1 MPLPRTQQFPKLVLG
16 KGANVTILSRN
27 PTRVLDELEEARTTK
42 TQKIYFSDDM
52 RDEKYDVHSPCFVV
66 YVQEDAVDSAEHD
79 RKVSPEQSNHPPT
92 AKQKYLLYMAACVK
106 V

>member
-1 MPLPRTQQFPKLVLG
+1 MFLSGRIKSATPITTPTVTLITQ
-16 KGANVTILSRN
+16 
-27 PTRVLDELEEARTTK
+27 PTDKQKKKK

>member
-1 MPLPRTQQFPKLVLG
+1 MIWEMKSTMY
-16 KGANVTILSRN
+16 ILH
-27 PTRVLDELEEARTTK
+27 V
-42 TQKIYFSDDM
+42 
-52 RDEKYDVHSPCFVV
+52 FVV

-92 AKQKYLLYMAACVK
+92 TKQKYLLYMAACVK

>member
-1 MPLPRTQQFPKLVLG
+1 
-16 KGANVTILSRN
+16 
-27 PTRVLDELEEARTTK
+27 
-42 TQKIYFSDDM
+42 M